1 MYIPTQSLNDP
12 IASGVTHRSPVAG
25 GRAAKRGL
33 TARQGIALYVI
44 GVFAETLGLAL
55 IAAYGWFAVGA
66 PLAAAGVW
74 IATAGNRA
82 WPDSEESVTVTQQM
96 LGYLTARG
104 HRDQLDGASNDR
116 GR

>member
-12 IASGVTHRSPVAG
+12 IGSGVTHRTPG
-25 GRAAKRGL
+25 PGRRAL
-33 TARQGIALYVI
+33 SARQGIALYVI
-44 GVFAETLGLAL
+44 GIFAETLGLAL
-55 IAAYGWFAVGA
+55 IAAYGWFAVGTL
-66 PLAAAGVW
+66 LAAAGVW

-82 WPDSEESVTVTQQM
+82 WPGSEESVSVIQQM
-96 LGYLTARG
+96 LGFLKARG